1 MYGETHNWTSLFDGQ
16 SLKGWT
22 KRGGQASYRIENE
35 AIIGT
40 TKKGTP
46 NTFLCT
52 DRHYGDFIL
61 ELEFKVDSKMN
72 SGIQI
77 RSNSFLDHNHGQVH
91 GYQIE
96 IDPSE
101 RAWSGGIY
109 DEGRRGWLN
118 PLSGNEAA
126 RKAFKNDEW
135 NHYRI
140 HAEGDHLRTWV
151 NGVPAADLRDSH
163 TLSGFI
169 ALQVHGT
176 NRDEPMEVSW
186 RNIRLKELGWHV
198 WKPLFNGRDLSGWHT
213 LPGGTWA
220 VNEGVIQGKS
230 PASEKKHG
238 LLVSDQ
244 RYHDF
249 TAQLDFKV
257 NEGDSGFYFRVDE
270 VASNVGVHGF
280 QVEVDSSYETGGLYE
295 TGGRGWVVKHDAN
308 KERRQYQ
315 RGKWNTLTVSAHRR
329 DTLVQLNGQKSAALT
344 NDPGRTEGHLAL
356 QLHGGQVMDVEY
368 KNIAILTPR

>member
-1 MYGETHNWTSLFDGQ
+1 M
-16 SLKGWT
+16 
-22 KRGGQASYRIENE
+22 AS
-35 AIIGT
+35 
-40 TKKGTP
+40 
-46 NTFLCT
+46 
-52 DRHYGDFIL
+52 
-61 ELEFKVDSKMN
+61 
-72 SGIQI
+72 
-77 RSNSFLDHNHGQVH
+77 
-91 GYQIE
+91 
-96 IDPSE
+96 
-101 RAWSGGIY
+101 
-109 DEGRRGWLN
+109 
-118 PLSGNEAA
+118 
-126 RKAFKNDEW
+126 
-135 NHYRI
+135 
-140 HAEGDHLRTWV
+140 
-151 NGVPAADLRDSH
+151 AADLRDSH

-270 VASNVGVHGF
+270 VASNVGVAFKSKSIQATRPEGSMKPAG
-280 QVEVDSSYETGGLYE
+280 EA
-295 TGGRGWVVKHDAN
+295 GW
-308 KERRQYQ
+308 
-315 RGKWNTLTVSAHRR
+315 
-329 DTLVQLNGQKSAALT
+329 
-344 NDPGRTEGHLAL
+344 
-356 QLHGGQVMDVEY
+356 
-368 KNIAILTPR
+368 